1 MMRVFWKILSKFYCD
16 LIISG
21 INFDPPNILFNK
33 PKYKLDCCFT
43 ETILCDVT
51 FNQIE
56 RELIKEAILNLESF
70 CNGLIRLDIKFDL
83 DPNDYNRIEN
93 SSVLLRVDGYHPSIM
108 ASDQKISSTTLG
120 LCEYMTSGY
129 RRLYLV
135 VERLEHHIAFRTTAI
150 HELGHFLGLDH
161 TSKSSIMH
169 KTNFNNVLYPTYIDA
184 LELAKIWNVDAECLR
199 YFKL

>member
-1 MMRVFWKILSKFYCD
+1 MMRVFWKFLSKIYCD

-21 INFDPPNILFNK
+21 INFAAPDILFNK

-43 ETILCDVT
+43 ETILCDIT
-51 FNQIE
+51 FNELE
-56 RELIKEAILNLESF
+56 RRLIKEAVLNLEQF
-70 CNGLIRLDIKFDL
+70 CNGLIKLDIVFDL
-83 DPNDYNRIEN
+83 DPNDYIRIEN
-93 SSVLLRVDGYHPSIM
+93 SSVLLRVDGYHPSIA
-108 ASDQKISSTTLG
+108 ASDQAISSTTLG

-135 VERLEHHIAFRTTAI
+135 YERLPNQIIFRTTAI

-161 TSKSSIMH
+161 TGKPSIMH
-169 KTNFNNVLYPTYIDA
+169 KSNFSNVLYPTYIDA
-184 LELAKIWNVDAECLR
+184 LELAKTWNIDAECLR